1 MVAESSGNNPAAEPI
16 MSFSPRPPAPMT
28 ALVLLNKVLASTE
41 AFSSPK
47 NLMDILP
54 APITSSTALDPMVHQ
69 LTRIIANY
77 AAILQARQHHALLLA
92 DDVPL
97 LAPTPQILRFPA
109 AHRTVSESL
118 ISGLN
123 AAMST
128 CARALSTHLIEA
140 EELALGK
147 LFTQIEDILTVWTPH
162 QEHIQ
167 AIIEYKN
174 IRLRCLNVHKQD
186 GSRLD
191 FYQPLGSRNCSP
203 PRPAQPVTPS
213 TINGTPRAGITDA
226 PVSTK
231 LPASKSSRNIA
242 DPPVLDILFPK
253 NDPRRRHH
261 RLSHLYPHPMKTR
274 LRGLREE
281 LFSNGDGRH
290 YHNRLF

>member
-1 MVAESSGNNPAAEPI
+1 
-16 MSFSPRPPAPMT
+16 MT
-28 ALVLLNKVLASTE
+28 ALVLLNNVLASTE

-47 NLMDILP
+47 NLMDIFP
-54 APITSSTALDPMVHQ
+54 SPITSSTALNPMVHQ
-69 LTRIIANY
+69 LARITADY

-92 DDVPL
+92 DDRPF
-97 LAPTPQILRFPA
+97 LAPIPQVLRFSA
-109 AHRTVSESL
+109 VHRTISESF

-128 CARALSTHLIEA
+128 CARALSTHIIEA

-174 IRLRCLNVHKQD
+174 IRLRRLTVLKQD
-186 GSRLD
+186 GARLD
-191 FYQPLGSRNCSP
+191 FYQPLGSRNRSP

-213 TINGTPRAGITDA
+213 AVNGASRAEITDA
-226 PVSTK
+226 PVPTK
-231 LPASKSSRNIA
+231 LPTRKSLRNKA
-242 DPPVLDILFPK
+242 DPPVLDMLFPK

-261 RLSHLYPHPMKTR
+261 RFSHLYPHPRRTR

-281 LFSNGDGRH
+281 LFSNGNGRH
-290 YHNRLF
+290 FHNRLF